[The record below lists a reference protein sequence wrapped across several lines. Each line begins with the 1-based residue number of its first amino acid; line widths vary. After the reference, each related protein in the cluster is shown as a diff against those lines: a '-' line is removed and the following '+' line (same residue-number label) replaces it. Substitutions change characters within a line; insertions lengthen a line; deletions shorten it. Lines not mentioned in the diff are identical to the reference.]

1 MSEET
6 IDLLDADT
14 FTQDHVTLEYIK
26 VFLKKL
32 ISKRKKLYIK
42 YLSDNFD
49 DHRLSNEDMNEFA
62 LYLAPEREK
71 MKKVE
76 WVESFKL
83 IPLQRQYQLMES
95 LENMF
100 YSSLP
105 TESITKTSPY
115 KNAYFEG
122 NIIHT
127 DVFYLATTNIR
138 KYKLPYVTG
147 ISLCLNSPQ
156 IGNFPTT
163 GQPQTGSTKNVS
175 LDLKNAE
182 MEIMREDLN
191 DGKTCCTA
199 LHYIHS

>member
-1 MSEET
+1 MSEVT
-6 IDLLDADT
+6 IDLIDADT

-32 ISKRKKLYIK
+32 IRKRKKLYIK

-49 DHRLSNEDMNEFA
+49 DHRLSNKDMNEFA
-62 LYLAPEREK
+62 LYLASERERIN
-71 MKKVE
+71 KVE

-95 LENMF
+95 LQNMF

-138 KYKLPYVTG
+138 KYKLPYVTV
-147 ISLCLNSPQ
+147 
-156 IGNFPTT
+156 
-163 GQPQTGSTKNVS
+163 GSTKNVS
-175 LDLKNAE
+175 LDLKNAV

-191 DGKTCCTA
+191 DGKTSTVEMVA
-199 LHYIHS
+199 KTEFDARPVYV